1 MTLLFLVLAK
11 QAEKKA
17 ILDQQGK
24 KPKNNRK
31 RKNVPNGREGESLLK
46 RPATGTGLVSSTPSP
61 LMFSTRPDSV
71 ISVGSNS
78 EIFNGDDSIDVVGS
92 IDGTEV
98 NSEVARQGGGGTTP
112 VRKLTG
118 TRRTDGGGLG
128 AKKTSAPLGG
138 RGKMQRSS
146 KKGGSG
152 SAAASAG
159 AMAGALAASSAAYAA
174 YAAGYGLSPHQISPS
189 PSNSGGSPGGA
200 TLISHHG
207 NSVHSSPRVS
217 PVPQAF
223 VATSLITTP
232 PTSKGAK
239 NIPANNITTKNNV

>member
-174 YAAGYGLSPHQISPS
+174 YAAGYGPLSSSDLTLSEQLRWITRWCYVDKSPWKQCS
-189 PSNSGGSPGGA
+189 LLPSCEPCTTSVC
-200 TLISHHG
+200 SHFTHH
-207 NSVHSSPRVS
+207 NPSH
-217 PVPQAF
+217 F
-223 VATSLITTP
+223 
-232 PTSKGAK
+232 
-239 NIPANNITTKNNV
+239 